1 MTHSRRECNEG
12 ENRMMML
19 LNKIF
24 MDENNLEVLFL
35 GGEKCQQGNTV
46 FPRENSY
53 ICAIFHG
60 KTVEKGEVNLKNR
73 QKMFLNLKLSNVFL
87 HLLDFAFKKSSTFP
101 QKMPTILC
109 LSPCIYRHFVAKKK

>member
-35 GGEKCQQGNTV
+35 GGGGGNVNKETL
-46 FPRENSY
+46 SSLGK
-53 ICAIFHG
+53 IHIFAPFFM
-60 KTVEKGEVNLKNR
+60 ER
-73 QKMFLNLKLSNVFL
+73 Q
-87 HLLDFAFKKSSTFP
+87 
-101 QKMPTILC
+101 
-109 LSPCIYRHFVAKKK
+109 